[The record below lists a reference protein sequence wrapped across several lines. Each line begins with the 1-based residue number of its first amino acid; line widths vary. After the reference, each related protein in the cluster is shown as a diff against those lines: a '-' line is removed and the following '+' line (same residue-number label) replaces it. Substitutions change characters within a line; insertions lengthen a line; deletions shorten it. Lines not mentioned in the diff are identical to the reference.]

1 MTTQTANWQIRGAA
15 MELIAAKF
23 AMDGGKHLVKTTW
36 DIYTRL
42 TAVKHPNCNVLGELV
57 SLDFLELLNSSDMS
71 LTVACRYFTMIHD
84 LFHHS
89 AQRYSDMRRFDQ
101 LAVVPFVRWLRDHY
115 PVLTFSNI
123 PNFHSNLNIGY
134 LCTWGI
140 LLPGNPVAS
149 IQNLLISKHGTL
161 SKRTIFTYLTSFA
174 NSEFVAGLSNTT
186 VRDIRQGYTFE
197 SLDSAVKQILADK
210 IDVLISDSPCATS
223 TFIFSC
229 RAAPIQIYLDLGTPF
244 WSINELDWAIT
255 PTAKMAHAGSLPT
268 TRRSYART
276 AYPQAVRSQPVNDSE
291 ILAARERFPK
301 NCVLFGVFS
310 RITKLSLEYISLVR
324 LYLECIPNSHLLIV
338 GLGESTSLNSL
349 LKDSFF
355 QSKITVINGM
365 VDIAVYGK
373 VIDIFCDTFPLSA
386 GVAALEVANT
396 GTPIVSMDTPDI
408 DRPMMLQR
416 DLNLVA
422 KSPEQY
428 IEILKRLISDP
439 EFYQE
444 SSNNSKYIIDFW
456 TNTQGSIDDIEFGIE
471 CAINYKSNKV
481 ASTNNR

>member
-210 IDVLISDSPCATS
+210 IDVFTVDGAGSDEVGSAQLVEILIVQFTNRRPVFERLDHIHRADHTASLNLPAHVGRQAIANDPLERPASCFIRANVERPNRVGQVANFGVGELLLIS
-223 TFIFSC
+223 
-229 RAAPIQIYLDLGTPF
+229 Q
-244 WSINELDWAIT
+244 
-255 PTAKMAHAGSLPT
+255 
-268 TRRSYART
+268 
-276 AYPQAVRSQPVNDSE
+276 
-291 ILAARERFPK
+291 
-301 NCVLFGVFS
+301 
-310 RITKLSLEYISLVR
+310 
-324 LYLECIPNSHLLIV
+324 
-338 GLGESTSLNSL
+338 
-349 LKDSFF
+349 
-355 QSKITVINGM
+355 
-365 VDIAVYGK
+365 
-373 VIDIFCDTFPLSA
+373 
-386 GVAALEVANT
+386 VANR
-396 GTPIVSMDTPDI
+396 GTCQLLLFS
-408 DRPMMLQR
+408 
-416 DLNLVA
+416 
-422 KSPEQY
+422 
-428 IEILKRLISDP
+428 
-439 EFYQE
+439 
-444 SSNNSKYIIDFW
+444 
-456 TNTQGSIDDIEFGIE
+456 
-471 CAINYKSNKV
+471 
-481 ASTNNR
+481 